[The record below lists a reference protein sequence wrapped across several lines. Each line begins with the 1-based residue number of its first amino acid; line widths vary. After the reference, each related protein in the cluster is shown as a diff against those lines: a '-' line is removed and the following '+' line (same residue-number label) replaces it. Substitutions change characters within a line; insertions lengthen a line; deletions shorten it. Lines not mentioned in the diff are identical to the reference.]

1 MGGRGWPLSTMH
13 LARAEL
19 PAMPR
24 AALASTGPGVSPEQG
39 LHSHLP
45 AFYFLPALSSH
56 WHVPTPSQST
66 SVCDLQPP
74 PARCWHVPQP
84 PPLTSK
90 AGSVFPAGTSHTGW
104 DGKGFSL
111 SNPAAAGVPTPRGP
125 SWARAEAGSWLG
137 GGGCGSILGC
147 PGATRVWQL
156 RHCPYGFLWWMN
168 HWWPWPGSVAPPAP
182 ARAPAEAGEG
192 VMKSGFRHGPCH
204 QPLLKC
210 RARQPWPFQR
220 EMETNNHFNFT
231 GLSSAPAASGPK
243 PTPASGDSPFTH
255 SSPLG
260 FPLQGKSLNG
270 GMNVNGF
277 STVSHPGTSG
287 TFSPG
292 SAPAGAQPLRAYD
305 CLWDYTPYA
314 AAGGLKDGG
323 PPALGQFPLNGVA
336 GGSRPA
342 SPGHG
347 TNLRAAG
354 QDFWGNGTAGPMG
367 LNFDSQE
374 LYDSFHDQSF
384 ELMQN
389 GPDGFYA
396 AGQSSPILSSDTQS
410 FPLAPDEP
418 DPGQGDTD
426 SAAKEM
432 PTTIAENGGGLVG
445 SQELEEAQPDLKIC
459 SYNGA
464 AAGAGSL
471 GPEGPVLAPRDRGC
485 LGDASPIAPRLEDT
499 HILSEDPLEPF
510 ESLAR
515 GRGALGVGAVET
527 KGGHV

>member
-1 MGGRGWPLSTMH
+1 MAVGGRGWPLSTMH

-56 WHVPTPSQST
+56 WHVPTPAQST

-111 SNPAAAGVPTPRGP
+111 SSPAAAGVPTPRGP
-125 SWARAEAGSWLG
+125 SWARAEASSWLG

-220 EMETNNHFNFT
+220 GRCRLGQWQIWQAWHDWELPAMAAPGGVPVGPHQHW
-231 GLSSAPAASGPK
+231 SS
-243 PTPASGDSPFTH
+243 H
-255 SSPLG
+255 LNLLG
-260 FPLQGKSLNG
+260 FQSLG
-270 GMNVNGF
+270 SPM
-277 STVSHPGTSG
+277 PGPSG
-287 TFSPG
+287 SCP
-292 SAPAGAQPLRAYD
+292 R
-305 CLWDYTPYA
+305 
-314 AAGGLKDGG
+314 
-323 PPALGQFPLNGVA
+323 
-336 GGSRPA
+336 
-342 SPGHG
+342 
-347 TNLRAAG
+347 
-354 QDFWGNGTAGPMG
+354 AGPTGSPPCG
-367 LNFDSQE
+367 LR
-374 LYDSFHDQSF
+374 F
-384 ELMQN
+384 EGMF
-389 GPDGFYA
+389 GV
-396 AGQSSPILSSDTQS
+396 
-410 FPLAPDEP
+410 
-418 DPGQGDTD
+418 PGG
-426 SAAKEM
+426 
-432 PTTIAENGGGLVG
+432 
-445 SQELEEAQPDLKIC
+445 
-459 SYNGA
+459 
-464 AAGAGSL
+464 
-471 GPEGPVLAPRDRGC
+471 
-485 LGDASPIAPRLEDT
+485 
-499 HILSEDPLEPF
+499 
-510 ESLAR
+510 
-515 GRGALGVGAVET
+515 
-527 KGGHV
+527 